1 MNFAPL
7 ANGVGSIGLFSSRIF
22 LPAFLTALLM
32 RFGADIP
39 LVNHLGLLIHLPH
52 GQPTWFTSDASLIVL
67 GILSVLEIVAQKNL
81 ETRHVLAEFDVY
93 LKAVLSLVTSL
104 GVISATDSN
113 FVQQNFQHAGFA
125 NGLIPVLTAIGTLRM
140 AMLRRDVATIIYDH
154 IEGTHLDHLLSWLE
168 EAWVALGT
176 FLLVLFP
183 IVMLVLIGIGS
194 GALLLARRRLQ
205 TVEEQTRVP
214 CGGCGTM
221 IYRCAIACPM
231 CSRAVAEPAAIGFL
245 GQSKLYADSDP
256 AHHAHRLVEKR
267 RCPSCA
273 SHQPPRRPME
283 PCKICNSTA
292 MAEPVFTE
300 AYVDY
305 ISRRLPTVL
314 GISFLLSLIPI
325 LGLIVGAI
333 YYRMELVLPF
343 SQYLPLGRRF
353 VLRWGIR
360 LLFLV
365 LIFLQLVP
373 LLGGFVVPV
382 MAFISFTAY
391 RNVYRSFMLDSPRE
405 VRVATE

>member
-1 MNFAPL
+1 MNFASL
-7 ANGVGSIGLFSSRIF
+7 ANGVGSIGLFSSRVF

-39 LVNHLGLLIHLPH
+39 LVSHLGLLIHLPH

-67 GILSVLEIVAQKNL
+67 GVLSVLEIVAQKNP
-81 ETRHVLAEFDVY
+81 EARHVLAEFDVY

-113 FVQQNFQHAGFA
+113 FVRQNFQHAGFA
-125 NGLIPVLTAIGTLRM
+125 NGLIPVLTAVGTLRM

-168 EAWVALGT
+168 EAWVTFGT

-183 IVMLVLIGIGS
+183 IVMLVLIGIGC

-205 TVEEQTRVP
+205 TAEEQTRVP
-214 CGGCGTM
+214 CGHCGTL
-221 IYRCAIACPM
+221 IYRCAIACPT
-231 CSRAVAEPAAIGFL
+231 CGRAVVEPAAIGFL
-245 GQSKLYADSDP
+245 GQSKLYVDPDP
-256 AHHAHRLVEKR
+256 AHHAYRLVEKR
-267 RCPSCA
+267 RCSSCA
-273 SHQPPRRPME
+273 SHQPPRRPLE
-283 PCKICNSTA
+283 PCKVCNSSA
-292 MAEPVFTE
+292 MADPVFTE

-305 ISRRLPTVL
+305 IGRRLPTVL
-314 GISFLLSLIPI
+314 GISFFLSLIPI

-353 VLRWGIR
+353 MLRWGIR

-365 LIFLQLVP
+365 LIFLQWIP

-391 RNVYRSFMLDSPRE
+391 RNVYRSFMLESPRE
-405 VRVATE
+405 ARIPTE